1 MAYLGFY
8 RVPALFTE
16 IHKVQNTTFQMSQ
29 GGDALHLNRVHVF
42 ERVIQDTRSIDYLP
56 SEVFIV
62 KVANE

>member
-29 GGDALHLNRVHVF
+29 GGDALHLNCVHIL
-42 ERVIQDTRSIDYLP
+42 EGVIQDTRGINNLP